1 MLHPVQVSTGRIDMT
16 QEPQPDEAMAA
27 LDAAVLARYGGRLD
41 EDQQEVLRQ
50 HVERLRGA
58 AAQLDAHHL
67 ANADEPD
74 FAFGALG
81 QVDRV

>member
-1 MLHPVQVSTGRIDMT
+1 MT
-16 QEPQPDEAMAA
+16 QEPQQDVAVAA

-41 EDQQEVLRQ
+41 EDQQEILRQ

-67 ANADEPD
+67 QNADEPD
-74 FAFGALG
+74 FAFQAIE
-81 QVDRV
+81 QVDSV